1 MAFGTFFSSLSDLC
15 TGLECLDQLYGL
27 PYGGAVILKP
37 APTFLPECQKNLGMV
52 TPDNDIVNLLLS
64 LFDMH
69 PDAWNDSIN

>member
-52 TPDNDIVNLLLS
+52 TPDYG
-64 LFDMH
+64 
-69 PDAWNDSIN
+69 